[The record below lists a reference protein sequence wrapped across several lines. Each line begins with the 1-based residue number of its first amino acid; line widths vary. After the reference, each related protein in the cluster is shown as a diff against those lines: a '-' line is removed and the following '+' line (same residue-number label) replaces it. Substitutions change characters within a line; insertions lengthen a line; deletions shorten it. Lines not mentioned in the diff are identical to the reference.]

1 MSEPSSAASAA
12 SAMAGVGLAMYL
24 PGIDG
29 NALLGGF
36 GGAIFFVVFARDY
49 NALTRLGYLLVSW
62 VGGYYAGIE
71 ALGRGLTQTSGMAA
85 FVAATLCVTGG
96 IGMLEWMRGGE
107 IPNWMRGLLR
117 RRGGSPMVD
126 PLSTLTV
133 LVCSAICMRL
143 ITYRR
148 AGARFRPGVSLCAY
162 LLALCTGCQALGIL
176 AGLYRAEHLSPWM
189 LGVLLVLLVLLLQA
203 RGNLARVLRLY

>member
-12 SAMAGVGLAMYL
+12 SAKAGVGQAMYL

-85 FVAATLCVTGG
+85 FVAAPLCVTGG

-107 IPNWMRGLLR
+107 LPNWMRGLLR
-117 RRGGSPMVD
+117 RRGGKSD
-126 PLSTLTV
+126 
-133 LVCSAICMRL
+133 
-143 ITYRR
+143 
-148 AGARFRPGVSLCAY
+148 G
-162 LLALCTGCQALGIL
+162 
-176 AGLYRAEHLSPWM
+176 
-189 LGVLLVLLVLLLQA
+189 
-203 RGNLARVLRLY
+203 

>member
-1 MSEPSSAASAA
+1 MFEPSSAASAA

-107 IPNWMRGLLR
+107 LPSWMRGLLR
-117 RRGGSPMVD
+117 RRGGKSD
-126 PLSTLTV
+126 
-133 LVCSAICMRL
+133 
-143 ITYRR
+143 
-148 AGARFRPGVSLCAY
+148 G
-162 LLALCTGCQALGIL
+162 
-176 AGLYRAEHLSPWM
+176 
-189 LGVLLVLLVLLLQA
+189 
-203 RGNLARVLRLY
+203 

>member
-1 MSEPSSAASAA
+1 
-12 SAMAGVGLAMYL
+12 MYL

-85 FVAATLCVTGG
+85 FVAATLCVAGG

-107 IPNWMRGLLR
+107 LPNWMRGLLR
-117 RRGGSPMVD
+117 RRGGKSD
-126 PLSTLTV
+126 
-133 LVCSAICMRL
+133 
-143 ITYRR
+143 
-148 AGARFRPGVSLCAY
+148 G
-162 LLALCTGCQALGIL
+162 
-176 AGLYRAEHLSPWM
+176 
-189 LGVLLVLLVLLLQA
+189 
-203 RGNLARVLRLY
+203 

>member
-1 MSEPSSAASAA
+1 MRASAVPGPPFRRA
-12 SAMAGVGLAMYL
+12 FAFPGVIHVRAKLCGLRRQRNGWRRPGHVP

-107 IPNWMRGLLR
+107 LPNWMRGLLR
-117 RRGGSPMVD
+117 RRGGKSD
-126 PLSTLTV
+126 
-133 LVCSAICMRL
+133 
-143 ITYRR
+143 
-148 AGARFRPGVSLCAY
+148 G
-162 LLALCTGCQALGIL
+162 
-176 AGLYRAEHLSPWM
+176 
-189 LGVLLVLLVLLLQA
+189 
-203 RGNLARVLRLY
+203 

>member
-1 MSEPSSAASAA
+1 SAA

-107 IPNWMRGLLR
+107 LPNWMRGLLR
-117 RRGGSPMVD
+117 RRGGKSD
-126 PLSTLTV
+126 
-133 LVCSAICMRL
+133 
-143 ITYRR
+143 
-148 AGARFRPGVSLCAY
+148 G
-162 LLALCTGCQALGIL
+162 
-176 AGLYRAEHLSPWM
+176 
-189 LGVLLVLLVLLLQA
+189 
-203 RGNLARVLRLY
+203 

>member
-1 MSEPSSAASAA
+1 MRASAVPGPPFRRA
-12 SAMAGVGLAMYL
+12 FAFPGVIHVRAKLCGLAMYL

-107 IPNWMRGLLR
+107 LPNWMRGLLR
-117 RRGGSPMVD
+117 RRGGKSD
-126 PLSTLTV
+126 
-133 LVCSAICMRL
+133 
-143 ITYRR
+143 
-148 AGARFRPGVSLCAY
+148 G
-162 LLALCTGCQALGIL
+162 
-176 AGLYRAEHLSPWM
+176 
-189 LGVLLVLLVLLLQA
+189 
-203 RGNLARVLRLY
+203 

>member
-1 MSEPSSAASAA
+1 MSEPSSAASTA

-117 RRGGSPMVD
+117 RRGGKSD
-126 PLSTLTV
+126 
-133 LVCSAICMRL
+133 
-143 ITYRR
+143 
-148 AGARFRPGVSLCAY
+148 G
-162 LLALCTGCQALGIL
+162 
-176 AGLYRAEHLSPWM
+176 
-189 LGVLLVLLVLLLQA
+189 
-203 RGNLARVLRLY
+203 

>member
-1 MSEPSSAASAA
+1 MKTGFPILTLWDDKGINSPRLKFLWPKPAEPC
-12 SAMAGVGLAMYL
+12 GGLSTCL

-107 IPNWMRGLLR
+107 LPSWMRGLLR
-117 RRGGSPMVD
+117 RRGGKSD
-126 PLSTLTV
+126 
-133 LVCSAICMRL
+133 
-143 ITYRR
+143 
-148 AGARFRPGVSLCAY
+148 G
-162 LLALCTGCQALGIL
+162 
-176 AGLYRAEHLSPWM
+176 
-189 LGVLLVLLVLLLQA
+189 
-203 RGNLARVLRLY
+203 

>member
-62 VGGYYAGIE
+62 VGGLRRNRGARPRVDPDQRH
-71 ALGRGLTQTSGMAA
+71 GR
-85 FVAATLCVTGG
+85 
-96 IGMLEWMRGGE
+96 
-107 IPNWMRGLLR
+107 LR
-117 RRGGSPMVD
+117 RRD
-126 PLSTLTV
+126 PV
-133 LVCSAICMRL
+133 RD
-143 ITYRR
+143 RR
-148 AGARFRPGVSLCAY
+148 HR
-162 LLALCTGCQALGIL
+162 
-176 AGLYRAEHLSPWM
+176 H
-189 LGVLLVLLVLLLQA
+189 
-203 RGNLARVLRLY
+203 ARVDAWR